1 MLKLFLKFLEKRPLI
16 HKIIT
21 ILKKIGVME
30 AKQLKWA
37 YLTALALVWG
47 SSFILIKKGL
57 IGLSALQVGSLR
69 IIFAAIFLLLIGFR
83 SLPKIPK
90 HKWKYIAMT
99 SVFGTFGP
107 AFLFALAQTEID
119 SSVSS
124 ILNSLT
130 PLNTLILGSLF
141 FGVSFQKRQVWG
153 VFIGLMGS
161 LLLVFSGAMNNPN
174 QNYYYAILVIIAS
187 ICYAINV
194 NLIKRFL
201 SDLSPLSI
209 TTGNFAV
216 LLLPASLILFFTGFY
231 EVIHIETVQHAVLFI
246 VVLGVVGT
254 GIANIFFFKLIQI
267 SSPVFATSVTY
278 LIPVVAFFWGLL
290 DNEMLTPVQ
299 FVGAFIILIGVY
311 LSAKK

>member
-1 MLKLFLKFLEKRPLI
+1 
-16 HKIIT
+16 
-21 ILKKIGVME
+21 ME
-30 AKQLKWA
+30 SKQLKWI
-37 YLTALALVWG
+37 YLMGLALIWG

-69 IIFAAIFLLLIGFR
+69 IIFAAIFLLLIGFK
-83 SLPKIPK
+83 SLSKIPK
-90 HKWKYIAMT
+90 EKWKFIAIT
-99 SVFGTFGP
+99 SMFGTFVP

-130 PLNTLILGSLF
+130 PLNTLILGALV
-141 FGVSFQKRQVWG
+141 FGVSFERRQVWG
-153 VFIGLMGS
+153 VFIGLIGS
-161 LLLVFSGAMNNPN
+161 LLLVFNGAMNHPD
-174 QNYYYAILVIIAS
+174 QNYYYAILVVIAS
-187 ICYAINV
+187 VCYAINV

-209 TTGNFAV
+209 TTGNFLV
-216 LLLPASLILFFTGFY
+216 LLFPSLIILYFTSFADVVHV
-231 EVIHIETVQHAVLFI
+231 EKVQQAVVFI
-246 VVLGVVGT
+246 IILGVLGT
-254 GIANIFFFKLIQI
+254 GIANILFFKLIQM

-290 DNEMLTPVQ
+290 DNEILTSVQ